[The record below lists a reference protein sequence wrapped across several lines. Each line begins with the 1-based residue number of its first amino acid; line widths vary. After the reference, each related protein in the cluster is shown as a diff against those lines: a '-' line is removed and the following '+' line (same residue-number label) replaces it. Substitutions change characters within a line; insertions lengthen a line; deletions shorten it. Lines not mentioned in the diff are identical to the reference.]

1 MMNKLM
7 WLCFLLQLWCMICAS
22 QKTDLDSS
30 INLEILHI
38 FRNWITR
45 SIGMCSN
52 NFIIES

>member
-7 WLCFLLQLWCMICAS
+7 WLCFLLQLWCIICAS